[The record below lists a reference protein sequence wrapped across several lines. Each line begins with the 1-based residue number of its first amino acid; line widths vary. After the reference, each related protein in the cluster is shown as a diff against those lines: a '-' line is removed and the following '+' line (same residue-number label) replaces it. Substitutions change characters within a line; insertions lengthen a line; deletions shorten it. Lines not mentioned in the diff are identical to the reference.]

1 MFFWVAEIFGW
12 GLPGLFLA
20 LTLPITGVS
29 YRLGPTCVP
38 NQKNSF
44 VTWFGWLI
52 AFGCIA
58 ALLTS
63 STTIFC
69 LWVYLKDLG
78 KKNKGGGGGG
88 KSYGNSTQQDDESIA
103 PNTQSGWTSRNS
115 TRKLA
120 WSRVKV
126 VLLAQWRSVLLS
138 TLVIVMVLYY
148 GTVFVKQT
156 NTGLDAVDP
165 DKQAGVTTWA
175 ICIVLNSGDKTMCEP
190 LSHVLGL
197 DENAVIAA
205 WFIAGLVGT
214 FTFLLMVRRSMITGW
229 WFCIRHPR
237 QWKRTESIGGQDF
250 FIVGAGGGGGGG
262 EPFEPHNNHDPEHEP
277 MTKRISYS
285 RPLGSDNPRR
295 QNHRPS
301 SSSSSSD
308 HDSDLDDNDSIAEI
322 QPSIKPSHHQ
332 TRSGHTTTAAPTTSS
347 HPIYEMQH
355 ISPPT
360 LATSN
365 FRSAAA
371 ALRSHAPPDSSSSAS
386 AAAPVGRTT
395 STATTGATAATAALV
410 GGGSNNN
417 NNKQTRWSDSTS
429 GGTPSFEA
437 GNVSRRHE
445 TSNLFFGGDD
455 DEEEEGEQQRRE
467 IGGGNAKTRT
477 MMGGGGGVGGSDGMI

>member
-1 MFFWVAEIFGW
+1 MYTDRFNSLMQASHWLNIPSLALQCVLLITFIVLPKEVSHGSYHNFGLCIAIILLQVCLLVPDLSMKRERKKLILLFLSTLNQLGFLIPLGTKPDLCHDTITPNDMYSDMSCAWTGALITTGAMACASWVMLRSLYTHLKICWDFKHERIFFWVAEIFGW

-78 KKNKGGGGGG
+78 KKNRGGAGGG
-88 KSYGNSTQQDDESIA
+88 KSYGGNSTQQDDESIA

-156 NTGLDAVDP
+156 NTGLNAVDP
-165 DKQAGVTTWA
+165 DKQAAVTTWA
-175 ICIVLNSGDKTMCEP
+175 ICIVLNSGEKTKCEP

-205 WFIAGLVGT
+205 WFIAGVSPSFITKQTPLPSPQGVKEKKKLRNNS
-214 FTFLLMVRRSMITGW
+214 LLTI
-229 WFCIRHPR
+229 
-237 QWKRTESIGGQDF
+237 F
-250 FIVGAGGGGGGG
+250 FSPLI
-262 EPFEPHNNHDPEHEP
+262 
-277 MTKRISYS
+277 ISHS
-285 RPLGSDNPRR
+285 SWELLL
-295 QNHRPS
+295 S
-301 SSSSSSD
+301 SSWS
-308 HDSDLDDNDSIAEI
+308 
-322 QPSIKPSHHQ
+322 
-332 TRSGHTTTAAPTTSS
+332 
-347 HPIYEMQH
+347 
-355 ISPPT
+355 
-360 LATSN
+360 AT
-365 FRSAAA
+365 
-371 ALRSHAPPDSSSSAS
+371 P
-386 AAAPVGRTT
+386 
-395 STATTGATAATAALV
+395 
-410 GGGSNNN
+410 
-417 NNKQTRWSDSTS
+417 
-429 GGTPSFEA
+429 
-437 GNVSRRHE
+437 
-445 TSNLFFGGDD
+445 
-455 DEEEEGEQQRRE
+455 
-467 IGGGNAKTRT
+467 
-477 MMGGGGGVGGSDGMI
+477 

>member
-1 MFFWVAEIFGW
+1 MYSDMSCAWTGALITTGAMACASWVMLRSLYTHLKICWDFKHERIFFWVAEIFGW

-78 KKNKGGGGGG
+78 KKNKGGAGGGG
-88 KSYGNSTQQDDESIA
+88 KSYGGNSTQQDDESIA

-156 NTGLDAVDP
+156 NTGLNAVDP
-165 DKQAGVTTWA
+165 DKQAAVTTWA
-175 ICIVLNSGDKTMCEP
+175 ICIVLNSGEKTKCEP

-205 WFIAGLVGT
+205 WFIAGV
-214 FTFLLMVRRSMITGW
+214 S
-229 WFCIRHPR
+229 
-237 QWKRTESIGGQDF
+237 
-250 FIVGAGGGGGGG
+250 
-262 EPFEPHNNHDPEHEP
+262 
-277 MTKRISYS
+277 
-285 RPLGSDNPRR
+285 
-295 QNHRPS
+295 PS
-301 SSSSSSD
+301 STTKQTPLPSPQGVKEKKKLRNNSLLTIFFSPLLISHSSWELSLSSSWS
-308 HDSDLDDNDSIAEI
+308 
-322 QPSIKPSHHQ
+322 
-332 TRSGHTTTAAPTTSS
+332 
-347 HPIYEMQH
+347 
-355 ISPPT
+355 
-360 LATSN
+360 AT
-365 FRSAAA
+365 
-371 ALRSHAPPDSSSSAS
+371 P
-386 AAAPVGRTT
+386 
-395 STATTGATAATAALV
+395 
-410 GGGSNNN
+410 
-417 NNKQTRWSDSTS
+417 
-429 GGTPSFEA
+429 
-437 GNVSRRHE
+437 
-445 TSNLFFGGDD
+445 
-455 DEEEEGEQQRRE
+455 
-467 IGGGNAKTRT
+467 
-477 MMGGGGGVGGSDGMI
+477 

>member
-1 MFFWVAEIFGW
+1 MYSDMSCAWTGALITTGAMACASWVMLRSLYTHLKICWDFKHERIFFWVAEIFGW

-78 KKNKGGGGGG
+78 KKNKGGAGGGG
-88 KSYGNSTQQDDESIA
+88 KSYGGNSTQQDDESIA

-156 NTGLDAVDP
+156 NTGLNAVDP
-165 DKQAGVTTWA
+165 DKQAAVTTWA
-175 ICIVLNSGDKTMCEP
+175 ICIVLNSGEKTKCEP

-205 WFIAGLVGT
+205 WFIAGVSPSFITKQTPLPSPQGVKEKKKT
-214 FTFLLMVRRSMITGW
+214 SKQQSTNYFFFPLL
-229 WFCIRHPR
+229 
-237 QWKRTESIGGQDF
+237 
-250 FIVGAGGGGGGG
+250 
-262 EPFEPHNNHDPEHEP
+262 
-277 MTKRISYS
+277 ISHS
-285 RPLGSDNPRR
+285 SWELSL
-295 QNHRPS
+295 S
-301 SSSSSSD
+301 SSWS
-308 HDSDLDDNDSIAEI
+308 
-322 QPSIKPSHHQ
+322 
-332 TRSGHTTTAAPTTSS
+332 
-347 HPIYEMQH
+347 
-355 ISPPT
+355 
-360 LATSN
+360 AT
-365 FRSAAA
+365 
-371 ALRSHAPPDSSSSAS
+371 P
-386 AAAPVGRTT
+386 
-395 STATTGATAATAALV
+395 
-410 GGGSNNN
+410 
-417 NNKQTRWSDSTS
+417 
-429 GGTPSFEA
+429 
-437 GNVSRRHE
+437 
-445 TSNLFFGGDD
+445 
-455 DEEEEGEQQRRE
+455 
-467 IGGGNAKTRT
+467 
-477 MMGGGGGVGGSDGMI
+477 

>member
-1 MFFWVAEIFGW
+1 MYSDMSCAWTGALITTGAMACASWVMLRSLYTHLKICWDFKHERIFFWVAEIFGW

-78 KKNKGGGGGG
+78 KKNKGGAGGGG
-88 KSYGNSTQQDDESIA
+88 KSYGGNSTQQDDESIA

-156 NTGLDAVDP
+156 NTGLNAVDP
-165 DKQAGVTTWA
+165 DKQAAVTTWA
-175 ICIVLNSGDKTMCEP
+175 ICIVLNSGEKTKCEP

-205 WFIAGLVGT
+205 WFIAGVSPS
-214 FTFLLMVRRSMITGW
+214 FTTKQTPLPSPQGVKEKKKTSKQQSTNYFVFLLSL
-229 WFCIRHPR
+229 
-237 QWKRTESIGGQDF
+237 
-250 FIVGAGGGGGGG
+250 
-262 EPFEPHNNHDPEHEP
+262 
-277 MTKRISYS
+277 ISHS
-285 RPLGSDNPRR
+285 SWELSL
-295 QNHRPS
+295 S
-301 SSSSSSD
+301 SSWS
-308 HDSDLDDNDSIAEI
+308 
-322 QPSIKPSHHQ
+322 
-332 TRSGHTTTAAPTTSS
+332 
-347 HPIYEMQH
+347 
-355 ISPPT
+355 
-360 LATSN
+360 AT
-365 FRSAAA
+365 
-371 ALRSHAPPDSSSSAS
+371 P
-386 AAAPVGRTT
+386 
-395 STATTGATAATAALV
+395 
-410 GGGSNNN
+410 
-417 NNKQTRWSDSTS
+417 
-429 GGTPSFEA
+429 
-437 GNVSRRHE
+437 
-445 TSNLFFGGDD
+445 
-455 DEEEEGEQQRRE
+455 
-467 IGGGNAKTRT
+467 
-477 MMGGGGGVGGSDGMI
+477 